1 MEQLAFLNDKQ
12 LKPKVKTEILSQLL
26 VNKEISTEQ
35 WMEFAGSAKEAV
47 KATCI
52 EAMEFAS
59 KEKPEIVNLECLNFV
74 AVCLTEKAP
83 RIKWESARVI
93 GNIAHIFPDKLD
105 IAVKNLLTNTAHPG
119 TVVRWSA
126 AFALSQII
134 KLKTAMNKNLTP
146 AVKMIIEKE
155 EKNSIKKIYLDALK
169 KAEK

>member
-1 MEQLAFLNDKQ
+1 MEQLTFLNDKQ
-12 LKPKVKTEILSQLL
+12 LKPKDKTERLSQLL
-26 VNKEISTEQ
+26 VSGKISIEQ
-35 WMEFAGSAKEAV
+35 WSEFAGSAKEAV

-59 KEKPEIVNLECLNFV
+59 KEKPGMVSLACMNFV
-74 AVCLTEKAP
+74 AECLTEKAP

-93 GNIAHIFPDKLD
+93 GNVAHIFPDKLNK
-105 IAVKNLLTNTAHPG
+105 AVENLLINTAHPG

-126 AFALSQII
+126 AYALGQII
-134 KLKTAMNKNLTP
+134 KLKTAKNKDLIP
-146 AVKMIIEKE
+146 AVTIIIEKE